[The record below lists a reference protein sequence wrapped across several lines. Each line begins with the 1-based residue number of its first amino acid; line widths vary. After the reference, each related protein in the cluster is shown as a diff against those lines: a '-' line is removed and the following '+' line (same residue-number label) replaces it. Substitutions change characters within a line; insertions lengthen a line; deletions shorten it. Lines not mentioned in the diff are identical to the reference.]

1 MTHPVRRRYVTNT
14 ALYWFPVGLGVA
26 PLVLLLAG
34 RGLSPGTVAALI
46 SVHSFTAAALELP
59 TGGLSDVL
67 GRRGVLAA
75 AGILMCAAFLLI
87 GLGGTAVL
95 LGVGTGLLGAARALS
110 SGPAEAWYVDS
121 VRAEE
126 GPTADLR
133 TGLARGATASSVALA
148 VGTVTGGALPWA
160 LDGYGDELS
169 RATGG
174 TIVPLSTPMLLASLF
189 ALALTAHSL
198 IALHDPHR
206 PREAHGDTRRELPEE
221 GFGGTPGE
229 PPRPRTHPGDAR
241 REPPSA
247 GLGVTR
253 HEPPGADFEGAP
265 GEPPRAQAH
274 ARRESPSPQSHLGEA
289 LHERP
294 PAGLGGIRPEFSGA
308 VFGSAQGE
316 PPRAQAYLGD
326 IRREL
331 PEAGSESVPSEPP
344 GPQAHL
350 GGALPESPGAD
361 FGGVPCESPPPQS
374 RLGDARRE
382 LPLAGLGG
390 TRPESPDAGFGSA
403 PGELP
408 RSQVH
413 LGDARPE
420 SPGADFGAVPGAS
433 PPPRPH
439 LGDTR
444 REPPPAGLGGTRSE
458 FSGVDFGAV
467 QGEPPRAQVHLGD
480 THPEPPGAD
489 LGSTPSEPPRPR
501 GTRRESSRP
510 RPTLVGVLRAVPSTV
525 LDGLRLAV
533 RDAVV
538 RRVMFSAAAAGSAL
552 AVVELLTPGRVAA
565 FTGAAESG
573 AVGYAGL
580 ATLGFLCSAGGSQ
593 VAPLLGGGRRVVVV
607 GTGVVAGALGLLAV
621 GGDLVAVAGYVVFYV
636 TLGVVNPNL
645 NELLHHRVPDD
656 RRATALSVQSLALQL
671 TAGTTGLIIGPFA
684 TDGVLPW
691 LFPLGAV
698 LAVTLLW
705 ARPLRK
711 VTAGQPVSSGGQE
724 PRAVDLS

>member
-126 GPTADLR
+126 GPAADLR

-160 LDGYGDELS
+160 LDGYGDELR

-198 IALHDPHR
+198 IALHDP
-206 PREAHGDTRRELPEE
+206 
-221 GFGGTPGE
+221 
-229 PPRPRTHPGDAR
+229 PRPRTH
-241 REPPSA
+241 
-247 GLGVTR
+247 
-253 HEPPGADFEGAP
+253 
-265 GEPPRAQAH
+265 
-274 ARRESPSPQSHLGEA
+274 
-289 LHERP
+289 
-294 PAGLGGIRPEFSGA
+294 
-308 VFGSAQGE
+308 
-316 PPRAQAYLGD
+316 
-326 IRREL
+326 
-331 PEAGSESVPSEPP
+331 
-344 GPQAHL
+344 
-350 GGALPESPGAD
+350 
-361 FGGVPCESPPPQS
+361 
-374 RLGDARRE
+374 LGDA
-382 LPLAGLGG
+382 
-390 TRPESPDAGFGSA
+390 
-403 PGELP
+403 
-408 RSQVH
+408 
-413 LGDARPE
+413 
-420 SPGADFGAVPGAS
+420 
-433 PPPRPH
+433 
-439 LGDTR
+439 R
-444 REPPPAGLGGTRSE
+444 REPPPAGLGGTR
-458 FSGVDFGAV
+458 
-467 QGEPPRAQVHLGD
+467 
-480 THPEPPGAD
+480 
-489 LGSTPSEPPRPR
+489 
-501 GTRRESSRP
+501 RESSRP
-510 RPTLVGVLRAVPSTV
+510 RPTLGGVLRAVPSTV

-552 AVVELLTPGRVAA
+552 AVVELLMPGRVAA

-684 TDGVLPW
+684 TDGALPW

-711 VTAGQPVSSGGQE
+711 VTTGQPVSPGGQE

>member
-121 VRAEE
+121 VRASE

-160 LDGYGDELS
+160 LDGYGDELR

-198 IALHDPHR
+198 IALHDLPR
-206 PREAHGDTRRELPEE
+206 PRETHGDTRRELPEE

-229 PPRPRTHPGDAR
+229 PPRPRTHLGDAR
-241 REPPSA
+241 REPPPA
-247 GLGVTR
+247 GLGGTR
-253 HEPPGADFEGAP
+253 HEPPGADFEVAP

-274 ARRESPSPQSHLGEA
+274 ARRESPSPQSHLREA
-289 LHERP
+289 LHEPP
-294 PAGLGGIRPEFSGA
+294 PAGLGGIRPESPGA

-331 PEAGSESVPSEPP
+331 PEAGSERVPSEPP
-344 GPQAHL
+344 GPQA
-350 GGALPESPGAD
+350 
-361 FGGVPCESPPPQS
+361 
-374 RLGDARRE
+374 
-382 LPLAGLGG
+382 
-390 TRPESPDAGFGSA
+390 
-403 PGELP
+403 
-408 RSQVH
+408 H

-420 SPGADFGAVPGAS
+420 SPGADFGGVPGAS
-433 PPPRPH
+433 PPPRSS
-439 LGDTR
+439 LGDAR
-444 REPPPAGLGGTRSE
+444 REPPPA
-458 FSGVDFGAV
+458 
-467 QGEPPRAQVHLGD
+467 HLGD

-489 LGSTPSEPPRPR
+489 LGSTPSEPLRPR

-711 VTAGQPVSSGGQE
+711 VTTGQPVSPGGQE